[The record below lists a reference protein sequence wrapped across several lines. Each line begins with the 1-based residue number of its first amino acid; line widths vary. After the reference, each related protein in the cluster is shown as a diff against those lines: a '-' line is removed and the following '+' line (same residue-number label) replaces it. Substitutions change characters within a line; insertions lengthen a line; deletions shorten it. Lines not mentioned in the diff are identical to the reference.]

1 MAQPLDATRL
11 ETAGE
16 AVPVAERVGSTN
28 QYANVTASAN
38 GLLAYRTGGAGT
50 TQLTWFDPD
59 GKRLDQV
66 GEPGQYTSLAVSP
79 DGTRAAVRRLGTA
92 GDLWLL
98 DLVRGISTR
107 FTFAPGLNDNPLWSP
122 DGSQIVFRSN
132 RGGKFDLYRKVSNGA
147 GEDEVLLNSDQDKM
161 PTSWSQDGRYLLYQ
175 SVDPK
180 TATDIWVLPMEGDRK
195 PISFL
200 QTPFAE
206 GWGAFSPDGRWIAY
220 ISTESGN
227 IEVYVRPFAPSSG
240 DASGGGAGTSGKWQV
255 SKGGAIAARPFWR
268 ADGKEIYYRAPSGAI
283 MAVDVTTSPA
293 FQIGR
298 SRRLFD
304 VLANLAID
312 VPRDGKRFLIGMP
325 QQDSGPQA
333 ITVVMNWQAGMKK

>member
-1 MAQPLDATRL
+1 
-11 ETAGE
+11 
-16 AVPVAERVGSTN
+16 
-28 QYANVTASAN
+28 
-38 GLLAYRTGGAGT
+38 
-50 TQLTWFDPD
+50 
-59 GKRLDQV
+59 
-66 GEPGQYTSLAVSP
+66 
-79 DGTRAAVRRLGTA
+79 
-92 GDLWLL
+92 
-98 DLVRGISTR
+98 
-107 FTFAPGLNDNPLWSP
+107 
-122 DGSQIVFRSN
+122 
-132 RGGKFDLYRKVSNGA
+132 
-147 GEDEVLLNSDQDKM
+147 
-161 PTSWSQDGRYLLYQ
+161 
-175 SVDPK
+175 
-180 TATDIWVLPMEGDRK
+180 
-195 PISFL
+195 
-200 QTPFAE
+200 
-206 GWGAFSPDGRWIAY
+206 
-220 ISTESGN
+220 
-227 IEVYVRPFAPSSG
+227 VRPFAPSSG